1 MADYFPPSENLPIFD
16 VSVFR
21 STNDNVI
28 TQEEADRLYLSRL
41 GTATSLATSTSFAGT
56 ISCGGNLTLT
66 APLASNRVVEG
77 SYLKLVDNASISTN
91 KPLIW
96 YPDPSLQ
103 ITTND
108 AVGAVKTID
117 LKSFNGTGTGVSTSL
132 TCQYGQVQAQGILK
146 LTQNTNA
153 ASFST
158 ITQDATNVTISTT
171 DTVGATRAIILKT
184 FDGLGTGQ
192 SAATSISYG
201 QLFANGVIKLA
212 NLTNSARF
220 STFTMGLTEL
230 TIANNH
236 TGSTPHINL
245 NTPTAGAG
253 NIITNSPLH
262 LTNKAD
268 PTKISTLTQ
277 GAADLTLS
285 NTTAAGNITLNTIG
299 GLITSNSAI
308 ELNST
313 TNFKRSIKCSLQYW
327 TDYANVSANVPFTFY
342 DTNALITSTT
352 DVASLQYVNFNSYD
366 GTVTNKYT
374 TFQCGYDEYVAQGA
388 LKITQSTN
396 FNNRSTLVMGAND
409 FTVTNTNATGSILL
423 NTTAGKIKYNSP
435 IEPQAGSNP
444 TTLSQ
449 IGGTTITTATNLNL
463 ATQSSSL
470 NNSSVT
476 LSAGTYMLVGQIT
489 YSLVSGSVSAMINW
503 GCGFNNVTALPN
515 TSLGT
520 PYYASNNYTL
530 TTTSGNAY
538 GFSAATSGPRTQTV
552 MNINLTA
559 ASTTI
564 YLNFFLTFNTAS
576 GIPTFDVFGT
586 IMVTRIA

>member
-41 GTATSLATSTSFAGT
+41 GNASSLATSTSFAGT

-66 APLASNRVVEG
+66 APLASNRQIEG
-77 SYLKLVDNASISTN
+77 SFLKLVDNASTSTN

-108 AVGAVKTID
+108 VAGTKTID

-153 ASFST
+153 AIFTTMQQFAANMTMSST
-158 ITQDATNVTISTT
+158 DTIGGSQRLNFRVYDGTATNISTSVSMLYGVLQT
-171 DTVGATRAIILKT
+171 Q
-184 FDGLGTGQ
+184 GLIRLTQ
-192 SAATSISYG
+192 STNV
-201 QLFANGVIKLA
+201 ANNTTIVQEAA
-212 NLTNSARF
+212 NLTMTN
-220 STFTMGLTEL
+220 LTA
-230 TIANNH
+230 T
-236 TGSTPHINL
+236 
-245 NTPTAGAG
+245 G
-253 NIITNSPLH
+253 NIIL
-262 LTNKAD
+262 
-268 PTKISTLTQ
+268 
-277 GAADLTLS
+277 
-285 NTTAAGNITLNTIG
+285 NTTGGTIV
-299 GLITSNSAI
+299 SNSAI
-308 ELNST
+308 ELNSA
-313 TNFKRSIKCSLQYW
+313 TNFKRSIRCSLHYW
-327 TDYANVSANVPFTFY
+327 TDYDGVSSNVPTTAY
-342 DTNALITSTT
+342 ATNALITSTN
-352 DVASLQYVNFNSYD
+352 DVAATQYINFNSYD
-366 GTVTNKYT
+366 GTLTNTYT
-374 TFQCGYDEYVAQGA
+374 TFQCGYNEYVAQGA
-388 LKITQSTN
+388 FKITQPTN

-409 FTVTNTNATGSILL
+409 FTITNANATGSILL
-423 NTTAGKIKYNSP
+423 NTTAGRIKYNSP

-449 IGGTTITTATNLNL
+449 IGGTTITTATNTNL
-463 ATQSSSL
+463 ATQASSL

-489 YSLVSGSVSAMINW
+489 YSLVTGSVNMINW
-503 GCGFNNVTALPN
+503 GCGFNNVSASPN

-520 PYYASNNYTL
+520 PYFASNNYTL

-538 GFSAATSGPRTQTV
+538 GFAAATSGPRMQTV

-564 YLNFFLTFNTAS
+564 YLNFFLTFNTVT
-576 GIPTFDVFGT
+576 GTPLFDVIGS
-586 IMVTRIA
+586 IVATRIA